1 MTQRLAPS
9 IFCGSVVVLAVLSA
23 ACATKSFVEKQVG
36 ATESKLTEQ
45 MTTSETTLSK
55 RADSQQ
61 TKLREIED
69 RAGENRQAIDATDQR
84 LQSLDMRTGMVHETA
99 SQAKTEADQAK
110 ATAHDVEA
118 RLSQRLAG
126 RNRYRL
132 MDTKVIY
139 FDFGQSQIRSQD
151 TKELDA
157 VAKALGAD
165 PNAVLELQGF
175 ADSRG
180 DYRYNVELGRDR
192 VENVMRYLVGRHRI
206 ELRQLRALPMG
217 EAALAAGQK
226 PTPEALARA
235 RRVDIRL
242 FTPWS
247 SWEDAVTENQA
258 APGQTVTAIPEPAAS
273 VIPEPAASV
282 ATDPVRPADV
292 PAQREPTESTQ
303 APQIDTSARRLSE
316 FLKTVTPKDLGG
328 D

>member
-55 RADSQQ
+55 RAESQE

-84 LQSLDMRTGMVHETA
+84 LQSLDMRTGMVHDAA

-139 FDFGQSQIRSQD
+139 FDSGQSDIRSQD

-157 VAKALGAD
+157 VAKALAAD

-175 ADSRG
+175 ADARG
-180 DYRYNVELGRDR
+180 DYRYNVELGRQR

-206 ELRQLRALPMG
+206 ELRQLQALPMG

-273 VIPEPAASV
+273 V
-282 ATDPVRPADV
+282 ATDPLRPAGV

-303 APQIDTSARRLSE
+303 APQIDTSAPRLSE